1 MGLEFVVISSACRNN
16 SFHAIN
22 IFLLTNPWYTR
33 LGNLLGKSLSEKC
46 NETKSK
52 ENKKTHQT

>member
-1 MGLEFVVISSACRNN
+1 VGRNN